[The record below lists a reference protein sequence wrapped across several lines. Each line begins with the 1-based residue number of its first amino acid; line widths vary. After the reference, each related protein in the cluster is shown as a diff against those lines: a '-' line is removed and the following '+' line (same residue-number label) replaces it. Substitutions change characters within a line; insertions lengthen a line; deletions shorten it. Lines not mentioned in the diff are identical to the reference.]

1 MASPGVF
8 KPNRTVERDFG
19 DSSVAAVEVQQGTDF
34 AVQDKCD
41 GIEEDGFIHARAN
54 ARFLASMSV
63 FIRRAMFL
71 PRIIALSSRVIC
83 G

>member
-1 MASPGVF
+1 MTAAGIF
-8 KPNRTVERDFG
+8 KPDGAVNADLG
-19 DSSVAAVEVQQGTDF
+19 DSNVAAVEVQQGTDF

-54 ARFLASMSV
+54 SRCFASMSV